1 MVGFPKHLNSRRDYE
16 NIVKDFGYCDEVK
29 AAYQA
34 LLATDKHY
42 VFDCELGDGEEPD
55 GSEPEYKVILENS
68 GDGMA
73 KRVQYRL
80 TDNPNSKLKKL
91 GFTPEEVLEV
101 INHA

>member
-1 MVGFPKHLNSRRDYE
+1 MIGFPKHLNSKQDYE

-42 VFDCELGDGEEPD
+42 VFDRELTDGEEPD
-55 GSEPEYKVILENS
+55 GSEPDYKVMSEKS
-68 GDGMA
+68 DGGTVR
-73 KRVQYRL
+73 RVQYKL
-80 TDNPNSKLKKL
+80 IDNPDSKLKQL

>member
-1 MVGFPKHLNSRRDYE
+1 MIGFPKHLNSKQDYE

-42 VFDCELGDGEEPD
+42 VFDRELTDGEEPD
-55 GSEPEYKVILENS
+55 GSGPDYKVMSEKS
-68 GDGMA
+68 DGGTVR
-73 KRVQYRL
+73 RVQYKL
-80 TDNPNSKLKKL
+80 IDNPDSKLKQL
-91 GFTPEEVLEV
+91 GFTVKEIEEV